1 MPFDFDMNSISPV
14 ESGGGG
20 GGSAPTIT
28 CTNATG
34 SDIASGDKV
43 FIAANSNYTLINWN
57 VSSAGCFT
65 GIAKENIAAGASGSV
80 SALITT
86 PSSPLE
92 LWSRVDNKATVA
104 GFWTDENNI
113 TYAVCVADAAYRG
126 SDMKWTTSKTG
137 VALPVYS
144 TAAAALAAGKS
155 ATWAIETLKDATN
168 LTGAVLECYNNT
180 LEYEGVTYHGA
191 IPNLAELKNI
201 IYTNR
206 DSIDALDPTL
216 ESYPNYSLATWSFG
230 GGVWSA
236 NLESILS
243 TTMYVYNVNTDG
255 STPRRGYSGGSGY
268 TPIFEIPV
276 STQSAPS
283 R

>member
-1 MPFDFDMNSISPV
+1 MSFDFDMNSMSPV

-80 SALITT
+80 SALITE
-86 PSSPLE
+86 PSSPLA

-113 TYAVCVADAAYRG
+113 TYAICVADAAYRG
-126 SDMKWTTSKTG
+126 AGVRWTSTTAGLSS
-137 VALPVYS
+137 LPSYS
-144 TAAAALAAGKS
+144 SAAAALATGKS
-155 ATWAIETLKDATN
+155 ATWTIETLKTATS
-168 LTGAVLECYNNT
+168 LTGAFLECYNNT
-180 LEYEGVTYHGA
+180 LEYEGVIYHGA
-191 IPNLAELKNI
+191 LPNLAELQSI
-201 IYTNR
+201 IYSNR
-206 DSIDALDPTL
+206 DSIDVLDPTL
-216 ESYPNYSLATWSFG
+216 ESYPDYSLATWGFG
-230 GGVWSA
+230 GYVWSA
-236 NLESILS
+236 NVRSGNENRFTVLTNGTSGMRAYSS
-243 TTMYVYNVNTDG
+243 T
-255 STPRRGYSGGSGY
+255 SGY
-268 TPIFEIPV
+268 IPIFEIPV
-276 STQSAPS
+276 STQSAPG

>member
-1 MPFDFDMNSISPV
+1 MPFDFEMNSISPV
-14 ESGGGG
+14 ESGGG

-65 GIAKENIAAGASGSV
+65 GIAKENIAAGASGNV
-80 SALITT
+80 SALITE

-126 SDMKWTTSKTG
+126 RGYWGPSTG
-137 VALPVYS
+137 LSALPGYDS
-144 TAAAALAAGKS
+144 PTAALATGKS
-155 ATWAIETLKDATN
+155 ATWTIETLKSATN
-168 LTGAVLECYNNT
+168 LTNGFLFCYNAT

-191 IPNLAELKNI
+191 LPNLAELRNI

-206 DSIDALDPTL
+206 ANIDALDPTL
-216 ESYPNYSLATWSFG
+216 EEYSNYSLAAWSFSSG
-230 GGVWSA
+230 YVWSNA
-236 NLESILS
+236 HKPSGDYRY
-243 TTMYVYNVNTDG
+243 YVQTNGNYNSRG
-255 STPRRGYSGGSGY
+255 STASCGY

-276 STQSAPS
+276 GTQSAPG